1 MLLAPIIFFAGSAAR
16 RTVTDDYLGFCHL
29 GLGSRFPCRLH
40 GDVFVSKGRGMTATQ
55 KEYLRIAR
63 AAGREAAASQRAIA
77 AAHRKI
83 KRGK

>member
-1 MLLAPIIFFAGSAAR
+1 MLPARIIFSGGCAGR
-16 RTVTDDYLGFCHL
+16 RTVIDGGLGFRHL
-29 GLGSRFPCRLH
+29 GLGGHFLCRLH
-40 GDVFVSKGRGMTATQ
+40 GNFFVSKGRGMTATQ